1 MDRERGGRILQR
13 TARQPMLILQN
24 TPPLVALRQPP
35 LSYLVPQLW
44 EPIPSSQSYRC

>member
-24 TPPLVALRQPP
+24 TPPLWPFVSHP
-35 LSYLVPQLW
+35 
-44 EPIPSSQSYRC
+44 